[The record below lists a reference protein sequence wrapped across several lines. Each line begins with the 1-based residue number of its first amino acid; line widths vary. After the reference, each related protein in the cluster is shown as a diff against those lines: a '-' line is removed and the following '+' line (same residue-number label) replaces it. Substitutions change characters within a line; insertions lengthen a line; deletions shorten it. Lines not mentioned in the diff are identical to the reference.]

1 MQNIQCHLL
10 RKQRG
15 HILVKRFCA
24 NLVILTSFARIRI
37 DSYDTADLVSGR
49 AITNVCK
56 NRGFFLFCLIG
67 VLATRFG
74 MYR

>member
-24 NLVILTSFARIRI
+24 NLVILTSFTRIRI
-37 DSYDTADLVSGR
+37 DSYDTAHFVHGCMRYHYHGR
-49 AITNVCK
+49 
-56 NRGFFLFCLIG
+56 
-67 VLATRFG
+67 VLEPKVLLLQGR
-74 MYR
+74 